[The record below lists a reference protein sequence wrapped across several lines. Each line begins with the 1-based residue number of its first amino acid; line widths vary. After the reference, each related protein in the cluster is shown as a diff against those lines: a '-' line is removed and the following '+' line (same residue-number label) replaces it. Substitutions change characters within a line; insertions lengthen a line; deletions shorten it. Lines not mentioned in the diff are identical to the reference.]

1 MAYLYQCWSCMS
13 FIFCT
18 LRHFPILYRLPSLG
32 LVHHVLKHLHDT
44 STCQIQDATTR
55 GITSVLYPWQ
65 HIGIRHTY
73 IIASCYQYV
82 VALVLFSWYI
92 LTPQLII
99 PCQDTLALVGLSI
112 KYTNSHCLPSKGRE
126 KGWFLLIIR
135 S

>member
-1 MAYLYQCWSCMS
+1 MRVSVNNVDSNIQQPTFSNLMAYLYQCWSCMS

-65 HIGIRHTY
+65 HIDTAYIYHSILLPICSRPSALFLVHIDSSAYYSLPRH
-73 IIASCYQYV
+73 SC
-82 VALVLFSWYI
+82 SCR
-92 LTPQLII
+92 PQHQI
-99 PCQDTLALVGLSI
+99 
-112 KYTNSHCLPSKGRE
+112 Y
-126 KGWFLLIIR
+126 
-135 S
+135 